1 MAAEPDPRVVDNPE
15 QGRYELWLGA
25 TRAGFVDYLSEPGT
39 LLLVH
44 TEVDPAFEGQGL
56 GGRLVADGRER
67 HVEHHR
73 DGELPSREIK
83 QTQRC
88 LLTTRRV
95 ASVA

>member
-44 TEVDPAFEGQGL
+44 TEVDPAFEGRGS
-56 GGRLVADGRER
+56 GGGWSPMAGNVMWNITVMANCHLERSSRLNA
-67 HVEHHR
+67 
-73 DGELPSREIK
+73 
-83 QTQRC
+83 
-88 LLTTRRV
+88 
-95 ASVA
+95 AS